1 MRCPFC
7 KKDNDRVI
15 DTRPSEDGVV
25 TRRRRECLECKK
37 RYTTHEKLEHSPLK
51 IIKKDNS
58 REPFE
63 KEKITAGITRALR
76 KRPVAAEEIDDI
88 VDSIESEI
96 IETNDREV
104 ESTKIGEII
113 MRHLRERDKVAYVR
127 FASVYRAY
135 EDVGEFIDEI
145 KRMEDWGKGN
155 E

>member
-7 KKDNDRVI
+7 KSDNDKVI
-15 DTRPSEDGVV
+15 DTRPSEDGGVI
-25 TRRRRECLECKK
+25 RRRRECLECRK

-76 KRPVAAEEIDDI
+76 KRPVEPEEIDNI
-88 VDSIESEI
+88 VDSIEREI
-96 IETNDREV
+96 IETNEREV

-145 KRMEDWGKGN
+145 KRMEEWGKEN

>member
-15 DTRPSEDGVV
+15 DTRPSEDGGV

-51 IIKKDNS
+51 IIKKDNT

-76 KRPVAAEEIDDI
+76 KRPIGLEEIDNI
-88 VDSIESEI
+88 VDSIEREI
-96 IETNDREV
+96 IETNEREV
-104 ESTKIGEII
+104 KSTKIGEII
-113 MRHLRERDKVAYVR
+113 MRHLREKDKVAYVR

>member
-7 KKDNDRVI
+7 KSDNDKVI
-15 DTRPSEDGVV
+15 DTRPSEDGGVI
-25 TRRRRECLECKK
+25 RRRRECLECRK

-76 KRPVAAEEIDDI
+76 KRPVEPEEIDNI
-88 VDSIESEI
+88 VDSIEREI
-96 IETNDREV
+96 IETNEREV
-104 ESTKIGEII
+104 ESTNIGEII

-145 KRMEDWGKGN
+145 KRMEEWGKEN